1 MRRMQE
7 MARLQPGMSF
17 YGDLPEGYNVI
28 LNYEHP
34 LLQRLL
40 QQEKSEVEPKLAELR
55 ASLAEEQAKIAAEE
69 KALEG
74 QETKTSAELDT
85 LRAKKSELEGQINS
99 QLNAFGENTLL
110 VGQLIDLA
118 LLSHGLLSGEALAA
132 FIRRSQSLL

>member
-7 MARLQPGMSF
+7 MARLQPGMNF

-40 QQEKSEVEPKLAELR
+40 LQEKSEVEPKLAELR